1 MTKNNLQIK
10 SSINNKEENKVNVKY
25 EFAKNEDFNIIYEQ
39 PELTIDKKEE
49 YNILKSKKECKDEE
63 IQNEPELKEQ
73 GFSPIKIENKIIT
86 NDFIKFIGQKKETF
100 EKGKSPNI
108 SQKYRQKEF
117 VKMRI
122 YLILIK

>member
-10 SSINNKEENKVNVKY
+10 SSINNKEENKVNIKY

-49 YNILKSKKECKDEE
+49 NNILKSKKECKDEE

-100 EKGKSPNI
+100 EKGKSANI
-108 SQKYRQKEF
+108 SQKVSPLEQ
-117 VKMRI
+117 
-122 YLILIK
+122 